1 LFTGKR
7 VFEAG
12 SLEELKRM
20 HESSA
25 PANPSSWVKDLDPL
39 VERVI
44 LRCLEKDPAKR
55 LASAKQVADALPG
68 GDPLAAALAMG
79 ETPSPEM
86 VAAAGQK
93 TGMKPLYAV
102 LCLAAI
108 IVGLITRA
116 ALGDKISPFPS
127 LLREHSPEELTH
139 KARDLTRQLGYTERP
154 ADSAFGF
161 QGEWAYQ
168 DYVDRNIVHDK
179 QREQFTKVMAPISY
193 WYRQSPQYLK
203 PWMDG
208 WVYDSDP
215 PQDTSG
221 MIGVWL
227 DLQGRLTRFEAVPP
241 QLDQAT
247 DVPPPPDW
255 KPLFTAAGL
264 DPANFVSTAPQWM
277 PLAGFDARAAWTGT
291 HPAQS
296 QIPLRIE
303 AAAYRGKPV
312 YFHLIWP
319 WTLPTRM
326 PAHQTTMGQ
335 QIGGALILVTFCA
348 LTLGALL
355 LVRYNFRHD
364 RGDQRGAFR
373 MATFIF
379 IAKIGTWLFGAH
391 HGPSFD
397 ILLGFFM
404 HAVRDAL
411 FWAGFAWA
419 LYIALEPYVR
429 RRWPVVLIS
438 WNRLLSGKLRDPLV
452 GRDLLIG
459 ILFAV
464 VGRQTIG
471 LLRALFFNWDVDNM
485 SNFARDSLPSLRF
498 LIASGFSNV
507 NLLTL
512 VALIFL
518 FLLFVLRTLTRRQWL
533 TAIIFIFLGCL
544 LGLQQSDNPLV
555 GALFNGLNFLLIVV
569 IMLRFGFFAFAVNAT
584 IGGFLSYPMT
594 LHFSAWYTNSA
605 LLLAGVILALAI
617 YAFYTSLG
625 GQKVF
630 TGKLLEE

>member
-1 LFTGKR
+1 
-7 VFEAG
+7 
-12 SLEELKRM
+12 
-20 HESSA
+20 
-25 PANPSSWVKDLDPL
+25 
-39 VERVI
+39 
-44 LRCLEKDPAKR
+44 
-55 LASAKQVADALPG
+55 
-68 GDPLAAALAMG
+68 
-79 ETPSPEM
+79 
-86 VAAAGQK
+86 
-93 TGMKPLYAV
+93 
-102 LCLAAI
+102 
-108 IVGLITRA
+108 
-116 ALGDKISPFPS
+116 
-127 LLREHSPEELTH
+127 
-139 KARDLTRQLGYTERP
+139 
-154 ADSAFGF
+154 
-161 QGEWAYQ
+161 
-168 DYVDRNIVHDK
+168 
-179 QREQFTKVMAPISY
+179 
-193 WYRQSPQYLK
+193 
-203 PWMDG
+203 
-208 WVYDSDP
+208 
-215 PQDTSG
+215 
-221 MIGVWL
+221 
-227 DLQGRLTRFEAVPP
+227 
-241 QLDQAT
+241 
-247 DVPPPPDW
+247 
-255 KPLFTAAGL
+255 
-264 DPANFVSTAPQWM
+264 
-277 PLAGFDARAAWTGT
+277 
-291 HPAQS
+291 
-296 QIPLRIE
+296 
-303 AAAYRGKPV
+303 
-312 YFHLIWP
+312 
-319 WTLPTRM
+319 
-326 PAHQTTMGQ
+326 
-335 QIGGALILVTFCA
+335 
-348 LTLGALL
+348 
-355 LVRYNFRHD
+355 
-364 RGDQRGAFR
+364 
-373 MATFIF
+373 
-379 IAKIGTWLFGAH
+379 
-391 HGPSFD
+391 
-397 ILLGFFM
+397 M